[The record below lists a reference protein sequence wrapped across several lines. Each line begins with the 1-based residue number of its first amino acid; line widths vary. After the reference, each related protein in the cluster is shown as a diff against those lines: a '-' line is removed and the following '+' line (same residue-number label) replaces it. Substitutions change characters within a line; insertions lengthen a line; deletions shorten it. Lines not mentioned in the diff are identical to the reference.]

1 MLALPSPTATP
12 PPTRTERYSRSRA
25 SLQNRGASFE
35 AIQRELQHRLADSQ
49 AECSELRGALARR
62 SPPRR
67 GFHPDAAAELDRL
80 ADEAAL
86 WRRRAQ
92 RLERELEYQ
101 PTRAR
106 QYRSRSPRAA
116 RAPAGE
122 TETLRSLTTAQDRII
137 TLTEQLACAKKDAT
151 AAETKCAA
159 LDTRNA
165 NTLRNFLDLQRES
178 DIARVK
184 LEADIAMLKQQA
196 RFAEAVRHSE
206 ALRHASGARLAPPA
220 FPRAVPAPVPR
231 TASPVVTT
239 RDLLDQLVAPP
250 RTGSGRPATPVPQPA
265 VSPDWSPTPPGNG
278 SPRRRTSPVLG
289 PSLSPHE

>member
-25 SLQNRGASFE
+25 SLQNRGTSFE
-35 AIQRELQHRLADSQ
+35 AIERELQHRLADSQ

-106 QYRSRSPRAA
+106 QYRSRSPV

-151 AAETKCAA
+151 AAENKCAA

-165 NTLRNFLDLQRES
+165 NTLRNFLDLQRGS

-184 LEADIAMLKQQA
+184 SEADIAMLKQQA

-220 FPRAVPAPVPR
+220 FPCAVPAPVPR

-239 RDLLDQLVAPP
+239 RDLLDQLVAPV
-250 RTGSGRPATPVPQPA
+250 RGGGSGRPATPVPQPA
-265 VSPDWSPTPPGNG
+265 APPDWSPTPPGNW
-278 SPRRRTSPVLG
+278 SPRRRTPPVLG